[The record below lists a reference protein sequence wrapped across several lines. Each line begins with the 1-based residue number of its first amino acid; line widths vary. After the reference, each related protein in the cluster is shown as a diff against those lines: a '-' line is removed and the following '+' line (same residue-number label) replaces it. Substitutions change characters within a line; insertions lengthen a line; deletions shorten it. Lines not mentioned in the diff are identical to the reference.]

1 MKFVNAPATRYR
13 KAAISEHS
21 NSEEHKQSASK
32 ELLQRASWLQKE
44 IDKNA
49 EVVDEVLV
57 QAFAAFYFLAKQEIS
72 NLKVLLLLDFLT
84 CFGIQDMKYFTHRS
98 ERCRQE
104 IFLAIGQVLIGQ
116 VVEAAANGRYF
127 SLLCDE
133 VSDIAVTEQLVTF
146 VQYISD
152 AQVHTK
158 FLSVQNLLE
167 HHSNA
172 NADAIVDM
180 ITQELDEDNLEWAS
194 LAGLASDGASV
205 FTGSKNGVG
214 VKLKK
219 KKEEHMND
227 RRTPIMQQLW
237 RVCHHLALACSSAN
251 DTVKYISVVETN
263 LRQLWSLF
271 ENPNKKTSLYAKV
284 QMNLDSLD
292 VSENTRK
299 AVSRKIQKACRT
311 RWLSLGKA
319 VKSLKQD
326 YPAVLAT
333 LKLLDDDHHD
343 AAAKGLFMRLN
354 TFKFVAAI

>member
-1 MKFVNAPATRYR
+1 
-13 KAAISEHS
+13 
-21 NSEEHKQSASK
+21 
-32 ELLQRASWLQKE
+32 
-44 IDKNA
+44 
-49 EVVDEVLV
+49 
-57 QAFAAFYFLAKQEIS
+57 
-72 NLKVLLLLDFLT
+72 
-84 CFGIQDMKYFTHRS
+84 
-98 ERCRQE
+98 
-104 IFLAIGQVLIGQ
+104 
-116 VVEAAANGRYF
+116 
-127 SLLCDE
+127 
-133 VSDIAVTEQLVTF
+133 
-146 VQYISD
+146 
-152 AQVHTK
+152 
-158 FLSVQNLLE
+158 
-167 HHSNA
+167 
-172 NADAIVDM
+172 
-180 ITQELDEDNLEWAS
+180 
-194 LAGLASDGASV
+194 
-205 FTGSKNGVG
+205 
-214 VKLKK
+214 
-219 KKEEHMND
+219 MND

-299 AVSRKIQKACRT
+299 AVTRKIQKACRT